1 MTRSHA
7 TGLVLLFMTAAIWG
21 AGFVAQRE
29 GAAVIPPL
37 TFNATRFFI
46 GCLSLLPV
54 IALFS
59 KPRSES
65 GPRSAMLIGG
75 IAGGALLFAGIN
87 LQQTALAVTTAG
99 KAAFITGLYIIFV
112 PLIGRMFG
120 TRIGAKV
127 FVAAGLSLAGL
138 YLLSVN
144 EGLKLAPGDGL
155 VVICA
160 VFWALQVL
168 VTGHFAPRLDGPRF
182 AFMQF
187 ATVAVLSTIGALL
200 FETISLDALIINWQ
214 PLAFTGIVATGLAF
228 TLQILAQARVAAT
241 QAALVLSLE
250 TVFGAL
256 AGWAILDEV
265 FAPRAMLGAAL
276 MLTGI
281 LLAQLPGIR
290 MRKPIRLWFSRKR

>member
-7 TGLVLLFMTAAIWG
+7 TGLILLFMTAAIWG

-29 GAAVIPPL
+29 GAAAIPPL

-59 KPRSES
+59 KPRGES

-75 IAGGALLFAGIN
+75 IAGGALLFVGIN

-112 PLIGRMFG
+112 PLIGRMLG
-120 TRIGAKV
+120 TRIGGKV

-144 EGLKLAPGDGL
+144 DGLKLAPGDGL
-155 VVICA
+155 VVVCA

-168 VTGHFAPRLDGPRF
+168 VTGHFAPQLDGPRF

-187 ATVAVLSTIGALL
+187 ATVAVLSALGALL
-200 FETISLDALIINWQ
+200 FETISLEALVINWW
-214 PLAFTGIVATGLAF
+214 PLAF
-228 TLQILAQARVAAT
+228 TLQILAQARVAPT

-276 MLTGI
+276 MLGGI

-290 MRKPIRLWFSRKR
+290 MRKPIRLWFARRG